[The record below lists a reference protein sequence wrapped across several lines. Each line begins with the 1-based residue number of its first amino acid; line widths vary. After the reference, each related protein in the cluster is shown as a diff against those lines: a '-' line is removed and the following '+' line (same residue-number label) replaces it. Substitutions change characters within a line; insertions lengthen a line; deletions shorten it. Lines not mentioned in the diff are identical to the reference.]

1 MFLFKKSINKPQQH
15 YRLTPHYNKE
25 GSRLMILQI
34 VSTKLVVNLHKYV
47 WRSQSFQQQVI
58 RKMIP
63 ASQKNNSD
71 SKYEKAA
78 KPNHRHTGRES
89 SGKYKEGQQSKI

>member
-47 WRSQSFQQQVI
+47 
-58 RKMIP
+58 
-63 ASQKNNSD
+63 
-71 SKYEKAA
+71 
-78 KPNHRHTGRES
+78 
-89 SGKYKEGQQSKI
+89 